1 MGWYLFPQTD
11 LDKFLLRHKTTL
23 ECLYLRNV
31 VGVKQK
37 LEPPPWTLQHIGFGF
52 PECPIPSLPALSN
65 SLDLWVRELGALRE
79 ISVILDVQASRPHED
94 PSTALGAWLRN
105 SELQALVTALGVEA
119 KWFDLS
125 DQVMMSNRV
134 EFDLADAKRG
144 TRLEE
149 VSDSRIEWAS
159 PQRRVD
165 YM

>member
-1 MGWYLFPQTD
+1 
-11 LDKFLLRHKTTL
+11 
-23 ECLYLRNV
+23 
-31 VGVKQK
+31 
-37 LEPPPWTLQHIGFGF
+37 
-52 PECPIPSLPALSN
+52 
-65 SLDLWVRELGALRE
+65 
-79 ISVILDVQASRPHED
+79 
-94 PSTALGAWLRN
+94 
-105 SELQALVTALGVEA
+105 VTALGVEA